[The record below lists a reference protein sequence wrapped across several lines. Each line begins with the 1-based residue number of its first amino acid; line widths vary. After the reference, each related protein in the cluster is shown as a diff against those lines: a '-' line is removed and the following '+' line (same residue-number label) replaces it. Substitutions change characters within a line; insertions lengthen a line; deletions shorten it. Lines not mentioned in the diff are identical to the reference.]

1 MEIDSRFF
9 GPQKLIPEDADYS
22 GSRFAEVRSALFANP
37 YYVTWGAAEEPP
49 LPVYGVT
56 LARTLRGIF
65 GSGRRWLFGHAA
77 ERSVESAAD
86 VRWGPDRRG
95 FRRLLHPNGVCLF
108 GKWVIDSGTND
119 NPYTGYFKNG
129 SEALIIAR
137 ISTCCTETR
146 RGHYRSLGLVGKL
159 FPTTDPNHV
168 DPLCTANFITQE
180 DLGGTKTPYL
190 NEMEWVNAPKTSAW
204 RRGWGLPI
212 LLLTAVAL
220 RLADRQPT
228 FRQLYQVAEL
238 GKPPLEVTRAPAF
251 MRLTVNPAQKRVDGK
266 GLDYRDEILAQ
277 IYEKGDRLP
286 RRTLVVD
293 IAVSDEAPRRAKL
306 LSRRRIQNWKQ
317 IGRIVFNEAV
327 ASYNGDFVLHF
338 QHPRWRDDRNDP
350 SSTTRRRG
358 SR

>member
-1 MEIDSRFF
+1 
-9 GPQKLIPEDADYS
+9 
-22 GSRFAEVRSALFANP
+22 
-37 YYVTWGAAEEPP
+37 
-49 LPVYGVT
+49 
-56 LARTLRGIF
+56 LR
-65 GSGRRWLFGHAA
+65 
-77 ERSVESAAD
+77 
-86 VRWGPDRRG
+86 
-95 FRRLLHPNGVCLF
+95 
-108 GKWVIDSGTND
+108 
-119 NPYTGYFKNG
+119 
-129 SEALIIAR
+129 
-137 ISTCCTETR
+137 
-146 RGHYRSLGLVGKL
+146 
-159 FPTTDPNHV
+159 
-168 DPLCTANFITQE
+168 TANFITQE
-180 DLGGTKTPYL
+180 DLGGTKTPYI

-238 GKPPLEVTRAPAF
+238 GKPPLEVTRAPGF
-251 MRLTVNPAQKRVDGK
+251 MRLTVNPAQKRVDGT
-266 GLDYRDEILAQ
+266 GLDYRDEILSQ

-286 RRTLVVD
+286 RRMLVVD

-306 LSRRRIQNWKQ
+306 LSRRRIQTWKQ

-350 SSTTRRRG
+350 NSATRLRR